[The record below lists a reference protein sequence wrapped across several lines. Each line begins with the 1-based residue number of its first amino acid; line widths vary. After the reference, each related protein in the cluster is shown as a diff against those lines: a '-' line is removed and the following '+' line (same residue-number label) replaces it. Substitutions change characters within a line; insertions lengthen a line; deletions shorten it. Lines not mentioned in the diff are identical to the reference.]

1 MAKAKKITE
10 EAPLET
16 TTVTEVVEPVYVPD
30 VPAQMIEEPK
40 EEKKVTPKKEVSE
53 KDEVLFLKR
62 ILHIQHSGGFG
73 RHLDDI
79 IYDRI
84 KELS

>member
-1 MAKAKKITE
+1 TE
-10 EAPLET
+10 
-16 TTVTEVVEPVYVPD
+16 TVVVPD
-30 VPAQMIEEPK
+30 AIEPIVAAPHED
-40 EEKKVTPKKEVSE
+40 KKAAIKKEVTE

>member
-1 MAKAKKITE
+1 MAKSKKIAEETPEVTPIIEDTE
-10 EAPLET
+10 
-16 TTVTEVVEPVYVPD
+16 TVVVPD
-30 VPAQMIEEPK
+30 AIEPIVEEPK
-40 EEKKVTPKKEVSE
+40 EEKKAAIKKEVTE

>member
-1 MAKAKKITE
+1 MAKAKKIVEETPEVTPIIEDTE
-10 EAPLET
+10 S
-16 TTVTEVVEPVYVPD
+16 VVVPD
-30 VPAQMIEEPK
+30 VIEPIVEEPK
-40 EEKKVTPKKEVSE
+40 EEKKAAIKKEVTE